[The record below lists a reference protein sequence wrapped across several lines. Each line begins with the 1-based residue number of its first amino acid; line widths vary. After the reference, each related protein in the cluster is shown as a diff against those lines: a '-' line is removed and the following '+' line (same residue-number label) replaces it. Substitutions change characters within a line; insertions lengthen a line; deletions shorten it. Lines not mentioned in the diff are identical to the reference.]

1 MTYNHDLNIK
11 GHSSLM
17 TAAGRAC
24 KSVAQ
29 QEEPAKAW
37 RSSKSLQKRGAA
49 GRACN
54 SVAQQAEP
62 ARAWRSRKSLQ
73 KRGAAERACKSMAQ
87 QAWRRRK
94 SLHKHGTAREPRQA
108 WRAKITLSIIGGLG
122 NNISGETTINH
133 NHLERIDTADE
144 TASQYKAYDAI
155 HLSENADEQKLD
167 KTQERCVWQCI
178 SVLIINNSKYRSYI
192 KEDIWQMKYV
202 HTYYTLY
209 TIHMQHEYTLH
220 VHTLHT
226 IMRRTYMLKARVYT
240 SVSQK
245 KWRVSKER

>member
-1 MTYNHDLNIK
+1 MRLHTYAAAMWQTMFTVYCAA
-11 GHSSLM
+11 SLRDIGISQRANPVQNGS
-17 TAAGRAC
+17 TSIVAGDAAGRAC

-29 QEEPAKAW
+29 QGEPAK
-37 RSSKSLQKRGAA
+37 
-49 GRACN
+49 
-54 SVAQQAEP
+54 
-62 ARAWRSRKSLQ
+62 AWRSRKSLQ

-144 TASQYKAYDAI
+144 TVSQYKAYDAI

-167 KTQERCVWQCI
+167 KTQERCV
-178 SVLIINNSKYRSYI
+178 
-192 KEDIWQMKYV
+192 
-202 HTYYTLY
+202 
-209 TIHMQHEYTLH
+209 
-220 VHTLHT
+220 
-226 IMRRTYMLKARVYT
+226 
-240 SVSQK
+240 
-245 KWRVSKER
+245 